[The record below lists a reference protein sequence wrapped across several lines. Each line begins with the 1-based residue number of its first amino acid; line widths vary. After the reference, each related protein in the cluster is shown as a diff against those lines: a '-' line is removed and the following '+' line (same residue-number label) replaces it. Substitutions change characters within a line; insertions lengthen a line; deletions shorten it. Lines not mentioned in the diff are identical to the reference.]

1 MANTDTIENNFRS
14 TGLLVLLW
22 KWRVHLLVIL
32 FVSGV
37 GAFIF
42 SGPQFIK
49 PMFSSEAILYPS
61 NLIPYSTESP
71 TEQMLQLL
79 QSSEIRDSII
89 AQFDLM
95 KHYEINPAKT
105 KFPRTELYDTYHSNI
120 KFSQTE
126 YESVRI
132 EARDADPQMAAQI
145 VNSIIRLLNMKA
157 RSLQREK
164 SMEIVVIEQNQ
175 LDAKRKE
182 IDSLSIALKAI
193 TDKYNII
200 DYQSQVSALTR
211 NYYRALSEKK
221 SSSALDEMRTMMNN
235 LRDQGEQYNALKG
248 MIDRAN
254 MQYNEIKISLETAQ
268 KDVGKQLTY
277 SNTVAYPMPD
287 ERKSYP
293 SRLLIVIMT
302 MASTLVLTLVII
314 AVSEN
319 LRYITV
325 PNPPSQKNG

>member
-1 MANTDTIENNFRS
+1 MENNFRS

-32 FVSGV
+32 CLSGT
-37 GAFIF
+37 GAFMF
-42 SGPQFIK
+42 PGPQFIK
-49 PMFSSEAILYPS
+49 PMYSSEAILYPS

-95 KHYEINPAKT
+95 KHYEIDPAKT
-105 KFPRTELYDTYHSNI
+105 RFPRTELYDSYRSNI

-132 EARDADPQMAAQI
+132 EARDVDAQLAAKM
-145 VNSIIRLLNMKA
+145 VGSIIRLLNMKA
-157 RSLQREK
+157 RGLQREK

-175 LDAKRKE
+175 LDSKRKE
-182 IDSLSIALKAI
+182 IDSLSATLKTI
-193 TDKYNII
+193 TDHYNII
-200 DYQSQVSALTR
+200 DYRSQVSAITR
-211 NYYRALSEKK
+211 NYYRALAERK
-221 SSSALDEMRTMMNN
+221 SGSGLEEMRQMMTN
-235 LRDQGEQYNALKG
+235 LREQGEKYNELKG

-254 MQYNEIKISLETAQ
+254 INYNEIKISLEVAR
-268 KDVGKQLTY
+268 KDVGKELSY
-277 SNTVAYPMPD
+277 SNTVAYPMPE

-302 MASTLVLTLVII
+302 MASTFVLTLVII
-314 AVSEN
+314 ALSEN
-319 LRYITV
+319 LRNINFSNT
-325 PNPPSQKNG
+325 PAQKNG

>member
-1 MANTDTIENNFRS
+1 MENNFRS
-14 TGLLVLLW
+14 TGLLSLLW

-32 FVSGV
+32 FLSGT

-49 PMFSSEAILYPS
+49 PMYSSDAILYPS

-79 QSSEIRDSII
+79 QSTEIRDSII
-89 AQFDLM
+89 AEFDLM
-95 KHYEINPAKT
+95 KHYDIDPAKT
-105 KFPRTELYDTYHSNI
+105 KFPRSKLYDMYYGNI
-120 KFSQTE
+120 RFSQTE

-132 EARDADPQMAAQI
+132 EARDIDAQMSAKI
-145 VNSIIRLLNMKA
+145 VSSIIHLLNMKA

-164 SMEIVVIEQNQ
+164 SLEIVIIEQNQ
-175 LDAKRKE
+175 LSAKRKE
-182 IDSLSIALKAI
+182 IDSLSLELKAI

-200 DYQSQVSALTR
+200 DYQSQVSAITR

-221 SSSALDEMRTMMNN
+221 SPSALEEMRQMMVN
-235 LRDQGEQYNALKG
+235 LRDQGEKYNELKG

-254 MQYNEIKISLETAQ
+254 IHYNEIKVSLESAK
-268 KDVGKQLTY
+268 KDVTKELSY
-277 SNTVAYPMPD
+277 SNTVAYPMPE

-293 SRLLIVIMT
+293 SRMLIVIMT
-302 MASTLVLTLVII
+302 MASTFVLALVII
-314 AVSEN
+314 ALSEN
-319 LRYITV
+319 MRHLNLSTTSTR
-325 PNPPSQKNG
+325 KNG